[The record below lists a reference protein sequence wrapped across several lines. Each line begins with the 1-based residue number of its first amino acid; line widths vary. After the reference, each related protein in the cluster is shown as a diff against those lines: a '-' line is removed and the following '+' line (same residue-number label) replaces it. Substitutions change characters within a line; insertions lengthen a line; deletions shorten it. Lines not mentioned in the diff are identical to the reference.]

1 MAIGWRLSMETTLDK
16 FGRVVIPKEIR
27 DDLSLKPG
35 EVLQVEKSGDEVI
48 LKLLREEPALHMKEG
63 VLVFSGIA
71 TGNLKDAIRFHRE
84 DHLKKLSTPVR
95 K

>member
-1 MAIGWRLSMETTLDK
+1 METTLDK

-35 EVLQVEKSGDEVI
+35 EVLEVEKSGDEVI

-63 VLVFSGIA
+63 VLVFSGVA
-71 TGNLKDAIRFHRE
+71 TGNLKDAVHIHRE
-84 DHLKKLSTPVR
+84 EHLKKSATLAR

>member
-1 MAIGWRLSMETTLDK
+1 METTLDK

-35 EVLQVEKSGDEVI
+35 EVLQVEKSDDEVI

-63 VLVFSGIA
+63 VLVFSGVA
-71 TGNLKDAIRFHRE
+71 TGNLKDAIRTHRDE
-84 DHLKKLSTPVR
+84 HLKKLATLI
-95 K
+95 KK

>member
-1 MAIGWRLSMETTLDK
+1 METTLDK

-27 DDLSLKPG
+27 DSLSLKLG

-63 VLVFSGIA
+63 VLVFSGAA
-71 TGNLKDAIRFHRE
+71 TGNLKDVIRIHRE
-84 DHLKKLSTPVR
+84 EHLKKLSTPSR

>member
-1 MAIGWRLSMETTLDK
+1 MAIRWGLSVETTLDK

-63 VLVFSGIA
+63 VLVFSGAA
-71 TGNLKDAIRFHRE
+71 TGNLKDVIRIHRE
-84 DHLKKLSTPVR
+84 EHLKKLATPAR